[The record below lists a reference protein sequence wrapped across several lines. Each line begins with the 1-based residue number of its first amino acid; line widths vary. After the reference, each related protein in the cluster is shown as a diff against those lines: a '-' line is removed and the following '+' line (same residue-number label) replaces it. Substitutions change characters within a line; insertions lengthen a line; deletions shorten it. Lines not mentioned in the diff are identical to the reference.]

1 MAMIEES
8 TPARRRPGPRKGDF
22 EPRRQARF
30 FEIVD
35 LAAGLFAERGYAG
48 TNVGEI
54 GDAAGL
60 GRGALYHYIGSKANL
75 LTEIQKRFMDPLLH
89 HVRLIL
95 EAEDL
100 TWPVKLRLASQSHL
114 TIQRAMLAHSRVISR
129 EAQHLPAPQLEQFM
143 ASQRAYEQAWSSI
156 LEGGRGAGDFSF
168 ENLSITRL
176 GILSMHNYTMNWIR
190 PTGSLSAEDISRY
203 YCHIVL
209 GGIASG
215 VDLARLEDEV
225 RAAIPRLSLDL

>member
-1 MAMIEES
+1 M
-8 TPARRRPGPRKGDF
+8 PARRRPGPRKGDF

-35 LAAGLFAERGYAG
+35 LAAGLFAEQGYAG
-48 TNVGEI
+48 TNVGDI

-75 LTEIQKRFMDPLLH
+75 LTEIEKRFMDPLLRH
-89 HVRLIL
+89 IGLIL
-95 EAEDL
+95 EAEDV

-114 TIQRAMLAHSRVISR
+114 TIQRAMLDHSRVIAR
-129 EAQHLPAPQLEQFM
+129 ESQHLPEPQRAQFM
-143 ASQRAYEQAWSSI
+143 ISMRAYEQAWSSI
-156 LEGGRGAGDFSF
+156 LEGGRRAGDFSF

-190 PTGSLSAEDISRY
+190 PSGSLSAQDISRY
-203 YCHIVL
+203 YCQMVL
-209 GGIASG
+209 DGIASG
-215 VDLARLEDEV
+215 VDLAHLEDEV
-225 RAAIPRLSLDL
+225 RMAISRLRLDL